1 MDFTTNGSKYT
12 TALLEA
18 TVVGGTISK
27 EDKGHVIVT
36 CEEGVT
42 SVTITMSK
50 QVRLNSL
57 TVTKK

>member
-27 EDKGHVIVT
+27 GDKGHVIVT